1 VTRCRRAAALATA
14 ALLTTA
20 LVACGADDG
29 DDAVVVF
36 AASSLT
42 DVLDDMAAGPLADG
56 PPIEVV
62 AAGSQ
67 TLVAQLAD
75 GADADLLLTADRA
88 TMERAVAE
96 GSVAGEPSVIATNA
110 LVVAVA
116 PGNPAGI
123 TSVGDLADA
132 DNTIGVCAAAVPC
145 GALAVDAATGLDIDL
160 AADTEEP
167 NVRALATKIALG
179 EIDAGLV
186 YATEAAALDLE
197 TVGAAELG
205 PWRTE
210 YLAATVPAEPPAAVT
225 AVLTAVIGD
234 EGAAVLAVAGFS
246 APNETTP

>member
-1 VTRCRRAAALATA
+1 MTKCRRAAALATA
-14 ALLTTA
+14 VLLTPT

-75 GADADLLLTADRA
+75 GADADLLVTADRA
-88 TMERAVAE
+88 TMEQAVAD
-96 GSVAGEPSVIATNA
+96 GSVEGEPSVIATNA

-116 PGNPAGI
+116 PGNPARISG
-123 TSVGDLADA
+123 VDDLADA
-132 DNTIGVCAAAVPC
+132 DHTIGVCAAAVPC
-145 GALAVDAATGLDIDL
+145 GVLAVDAATGLGIEL

-167 NVRALATKIALG
+167 NVRALATKITLG
-179 EIDAGLV
+179 EVDAGLV

-197 TVGAAELG
+197 TVGVTELG
-205 PWRTE
+205 RWRTE
-210 YLAATVPAEPPAAVT
+210 YLAATVPARPPAAVT
-225 AVLTAVIGD
+225 EVLAAVTGD
-234 EGAAVLAVAGFS
+234 EGAAVLAAAGFT
-246 APNETTP
+246 APNRTTP